1 MSKLRYS
8 GKLFWEFVQFA
19 RESRNYWL
27 VPFILVLAVAA
38 ALIVVGQTAA
48 PLIYTVF

>member
-1 MSKLRYS
+1 MRRMGYGWKLLR
-8 GKLFWEFVQFA
+8 EFVQFA

-27 VPFILVLAVAA
+27 IPLILVLGLAA

-48 PLIYTVF
+48 PLLYTLF